1 MIKELGDKVERVL
14 GHTESFIGDCV
25 YYGIGIIVWGIIG
38 VSCVIAVIGF
48 IAILLVILFSIG
60 FVVFKYLKEW
70 GVIELLGVS

>member
-1 MIKELGDKVERVL
+1 MIKELGDKVELVL

-38 VSCVIAVIGF
+38 VSWLIAAIGF
-48 IAILLVILFSIG
+48 IAIVLGVLFCIG

-70 GVIELLGVS
+70 GVIEFLMSG